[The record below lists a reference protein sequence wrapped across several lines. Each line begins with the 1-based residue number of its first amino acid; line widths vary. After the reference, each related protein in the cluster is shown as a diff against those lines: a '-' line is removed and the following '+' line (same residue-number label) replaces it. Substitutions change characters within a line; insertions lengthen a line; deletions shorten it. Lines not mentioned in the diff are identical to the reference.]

1 MRDIVIIAA
10 IASNGVIGNQGV
22 IPWSLPGDMAHF
34 KKTTQHH
41 ITVMGRRTFES
52 LPAPLVNRIN
62 IVVTTGV
69 IATIRKTVRVV
80 DVFRTYYLVPS
91 WPAALALVESMHIPE
106 PTPLYVIGGAQLY
119 ATVLPDATS
128 LCLTHIDREYIG
140 DTVMPA
146 ISKSQW
152 TIRTTEPHYDDVT
165 ATRYT
170 IATYKPNQD

>member
-69 IATIRKTVRVV
+69 IATIRKTV
-80 DVFRTYYLVPS
+80 VPS
-91 WPAALALVESMHIPE
+91 WPDALALVASMHIPE

-119 ATVLPDATS
+119 AAALADVTH
-128 LCLTHIDREYIG
+128 LCLTHIDRAYEG
-140 DTVMPA
+140 DVYMPDLELEKWN
-146 ISKSQW
+146 ITSV
-152 TIRTTEPHYDDVT
+152 TPHRDVASDT
-165 ATRYT
+165 DFT
-170 IATYKPNQD
+170 IAEYERG

>member
-10 IASNGVIGNQGV
+10 IASNGVIGNQGT

-80 DVFRTYYLVPS
+80 DVFRTY
-91 WPAALALVESMHIPE
+91 
-106 PTPLYVIGGAQLY
+106 
-119 ATVLPDATS
+119 
-128 LCLTHIDREYIG
+128 
-140 DTVMPA
+140 
-146 ISKSQW
+146 
-152 TIRTTEPHYDDVT
+152 
-165 ATRYT
+165 
-170 IATYKPNQD
+170 

>member
-10 IASNGVIGNQGV
+10 IASNGVIGNQGT

-91 WPAALALVESMHIPE
+91 WPAALALVESMHIPA
-106 PTPLYVIGGAQLY
+106 PTPLYVIGGARLY
-119 ATVLPDATS
+119 AAALPDATH
-128 LCLTHIDREYIG
+128 LCLTHIDRAYEG
-140 DTVMPA
+140 DVYMPDLELEKWN
-146 ISKSQW
+146 ITSV
-152 TIRTTEPHYDDVT
+152 TPHRDVASDT
-165 ATRYT
+165 DFT
-170 IATYKPNQD
+170 IAEYNRG

>member
-52 LPAPLVNRIN
+52 LPAPLLNRIN

-69 IATIRKTVRVV
+69 TGIVRKTVRSNT
-80 DVFRTYYLVPS
+80 VFRTYYLVPS
-91 WPAALALVESMHIPE
+91 WPDALHIPE

-119 ATVLPDATS
+119 AAALADVTH
-128 LCLTHIDREYIG
+128 LCLTHIDRAYEG
-140 DTVMPA
+140 DVYMPDLELEKWN
-146 ISKSQW
+146 ITSV
-152 TIRTTEPHYDDVT
+152 TPHRDVASDT
-165 ATRYT
+165 HFT
-170 IATYKPNQD
+170 IAEYERG